1 MFTGL
6 FTKKFDSSISLE
18 EIANTIPSIYNK
30 ETRNGCLEYY
40 TKESLYT
47 KKIKI
52 SKCDIPDGL
61 QKIIIEYNFSP
72 NLISWIIGI
81 CLFPFGFL
89 IFIITSNA
97 KNDFE
102 DEISSRLS

>member
-6 FTKKFDSSISLE
+6 FFKKVESSISLE
-18 EIANTIPSIYNK
+18 EIANTIPSIYNTI
-30 ETRNGCLEYY
+30 TRNGCLEYY
-40 TKESLYT
+40 GKESLYN

-52 SKCDIPDGL
+52 SKCDTPDGL

-72 NLISWIIGI
+72 NISSWMIGI

>member
-6 FTKKFDSSISLE
+6 YSKKFDSSIKLE
-18 EIANTIPSIYNK
+18 EIANSIPSIDSSN
-30 ETRNGCLEYY
+30 TRNGCLEYY
-40 TKESLYT
+40 GKESLYN

-52 SKCDIPDGL
+52 SKCDTTDGL

-72 NLISWIIGI
+72 NILSWIIGL

-102 DEISSRLS
+102 SEISSKLS